1 MGKNARK
8 NRKDSL
14 KDHPPDV
21 HTTDLDLPSGWT
33 KWTFGMTRDAKQ
45 VWWLKWRRLQSL
57 YGTVFLMSP
66 LLQLPASALQGVSR
80 LNAISLESGR

>member
-57 YGTVFLMSP
+57 YGTVF
-66 LLQLPASALQGVSR
+66 
-80 LNAISLESGR
+80 